1 MENLFKSKL
10 EAVERLNS
18 FTREIAELS
27 LKTDYDNVNSMV
39 EKRNEYIVAV
49 REIDEKIKK
58 MNSTNDTDEIKS
70 IKKLINQSVQ
80 EIIEMDKQIRKN
92 LSDEIKLVK
101 AKLNE
106 PASSLGQLNIKA

>member
-39 EKRNEYIVAV
+39 EKRIEFINAV
-49 REIDEKIKK
+49 SEIDEKIKK
-58 MNSTNDTDEIKS
+58 VNSTKDTDEVKN

-92 LSDEIKLVK
+92 LNDEIKVVK
-101 AKLNE
+101 TKLNE
-106 PASSLGQLNIKA
+106 PSSSLGQLNIKA